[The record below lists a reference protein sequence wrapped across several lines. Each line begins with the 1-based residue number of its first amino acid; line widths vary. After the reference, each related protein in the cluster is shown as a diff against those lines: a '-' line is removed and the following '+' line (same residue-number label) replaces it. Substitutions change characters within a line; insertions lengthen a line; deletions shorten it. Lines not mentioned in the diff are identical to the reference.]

1 MKTSVPQGFEGR
13 LIHATCFARVP
24 PRQEGE
30 IAMGN
35 AVITGAG
42 RGLGKA
48 MALRLAADGHHVVA
62 VDLDGEAAER
72 TAAAV
77 GGEARRCDVSD
88 WRSVDALAASVASC
102 DVLVNNAGIWHFH
115 SLLDAEPDQVAA
127 VLGVNVV
134 GVLLCSRAFAPK
146 MIAAGGG
153 SIVNVSSAAAWTNSP
168 GTGIYPATKAAVV
181 SLTKQMAIEWGE
193 HRIRANAVG
202 PGLVVTEGSA
212 ANHSGGRSPERAKNI
227 PLRRVGVPE
236 DIADVVSFL
245 CSDDA
250 RYVTGQT
257 IFVDG
262 GITAGRAAI

>member
-1 MKTSVPQGFEGR
+1 
-13 LIHATCFARVP
+13 
-24 PRQEGE
+24 
-30 IAMGN
+30 MGK

-48 MALRLAADGHHVVA
+48 MALRLASDGHQIVT
-62 VDLDGEAAER
+62 VDLDHEAAQR
-72 TAAAV
+72 TASAV

-88 WRSVDALAASVASC
+88 WASVEALAASVERC

-115 SLLDAEPDQVAA
+115 SLLESTPELIGS
-127 VLGVNVV
+127 VLAVNVV
-134 GVLLCSRAFAPK
+134 GVLSCSRAFAPK

-153 SIVNVSSAAAWTNSP
+153 SIVNVASAAAWTNSP
-168 GTGIYPATKAAVV
+168 GTGVYPATKAAVI

-193 HRIRANAVG
+193 HGIRANAVG
-202 PGLVVTEGSA
+202 PGLVVTEGTA
-212 ANHSGGRSPERAKNI
+212 DRHSGDRSRERAKNI
-227 PLRRVGVPE
+227 PLRRVGQPR

-245 CSDDA
+245 ASDAA

-262 GITAGRAAI
+262 GITAGRAAL

>member
-1 MKTSVPQGFEGR
+1 
-13 LIHATCFARVP
+13 
-24 PRQEGE
+24 
-30 IAMGN
+30 MGT

-48 MALRLAADGHHVVA
+48 MALRLARDGHHVIA
-62 VDLDGEAAER
+62 VDLDVEAAR
-72 TAAAV
+72 STASAV

-88 WRSVDALAASVASC
+88 WASVDALAASIASC
-102 DVLVNNAGIWHFH
+102 DILVNNAGIWHFH
-115 SLLDAEPDQVAA
+115 SLLEATPENVGS
-127 VLGVNVV
+127 VLGVNIV
-134 GVLLCSRAFAPK
+134 GVLSCSRAFAPK

-168 GTGIYPATKAAVV
+168 GTGIYPATKAAVI
-181 SLTKQMAIEWGE
+181 SLTKQMAIEWGGQG
-193 HRIRANAVG
+193 IRANAVG

-212 ANHSGGRSPERAKNI
+212 ERHSGGRRSERGKNV
-227 PLRRVGVPE
+227 PLQRVGEPR

>member
-1 MKTSVPQGFEGR
+1 
-13 LIHATCFARVP
+13 
-24 PRQEGE
+24 
-30 IAMGN
+30 MGT

-48 MALRLAADGHHVVA
+48 MAIRLAADGHHVIA
-62 VDLDGEAAER
+62 VDLDGDAAAR
-72 TAAAV
+72 TASAV
-77 GGEARRCDVSD
+77 GGESRRCDVSD
-88 WRSVDALAASVASC
+88 WASVDALAASIERC
-102 DVLVNNAGIWHFH
+102 DILVNNAGIWHFH
-115 SLLDAEPDQVAA
+115 SLLDATPENVAS

-134 GVLLCSRAFAPK
+134 GVLSCSRAFAPK

-181 SLTKQMAIEWGE
+181 SLTKQMAIEWGAYG
-193 HRIRANAVG
+193 IRANSVG

-212 ANHSGGRSPERAKNI
+212 ANHAGERRIERGKNI
-227 PLRRVGVPE
+227 PLQRVGEPD

-245 CSDDA
+245 CSADA

>member
-1 MKTSVPQGFEGR
+1 
-13 LIHATCFARVP
+13 
-24 PRQEGE
+24 
-30 IAMGN
+30 MGT

-48 MALRLAADGHHVVA
+48 MAIRLARDGHHVVA
-62 VDLDGEAAER
+62 VDLDGEAAAR

-77 GGEARRCDVSD
+77 GGEARRCDVRD
-88 WRSVDALAASVASC
+88 WSSVDALAESIESC
-102 DVLVNNAGIWHFH
+102 DILVNNAGIWHFE
-115 SLLDAEPDQVAA
+115 SLLECTPESVAS
-127 VLGVNVV
+127 VLGINVV
-134 GVLLCSRAFAPK
+134 GVLNCSRALAPK

-181 SLTKQMAIEWGE
+181 SLTKQMALEWGE

-212 ANHSGGRSPERAKNI
+212 ANYSDERRAERGRKI
-227 PLRRVGVPE
+227 PIGRVGEPA

-245 CSDDA
+245 CSDAA

>member
-1 MKTSVPQGFEGR
+1 
-13 LIHATCFARVP
+13 
-24 PRQEGE
+24 
-30 IAMGN
+30 MGT

-42 RGLGKA
+42 QGLGKA
-48 MALRLAADGHHVVA
+48 TAIRLAADGHHVIA

-77 GGEARRCDVSD
+77 GGEARQCDVSD
-88 WRSVDALAASVASC
+88 WGSVDALATSIESC
-102 DVLVNNAGIWHFH
+102 DILVNNAGIWHYH
-115 SLLDAEPDQVAA
+115 SLLDSTPEDVTS
-127 VLGVNVV
+127 VLGVNVI

-153 SIVNVSSAAAWTNSP
+153 SIVNLSSAAAWTNSP
-168 GTGIYPATKAAVV
+168 GTGIYPATKAAVI

-193 HRIRANAVG
+193 HLIRANSVG
-202 PGLVVTEGSA
+202 PGLVVTEGSSP
-212 ANHSGGRSPERAKNI
+212 NHAGELRIERGKNI
-227 PLRRVGVPE
+227 PMRRVGEPR

-245 CSDDA
+245 CSDDS

-257 IFVDG
+257 LFVDG

>member
-1 MKTSVPQGFEGR
+1 
-13 LIHATCFARVP
+13 
-24 PRQEGE
+24 
-30 IAMGN
+30 MGT

-48 MALRLAADGHHVVA
+48 TAMRLAADGHHVVA
-62 VDLDGEAAER
+62 VDLDGDAAER

-77 GGEARRCDVSD
+77 DGEARQCDVSD
-88 WRSVDALAASVASC
+88 WASVDALAASIEC
-102 DVLVNNAGIWHFH
+102 CEILVNNAGIWHYH
-115 SLLDAEPDQVAA
+115 SLLESTPENVAS

-134 GVLLCSRAFAPK
+134 GVVACSRAFAPK

-153 SIVNVSSAAAWTNSP
+153 SIVNLASAAAWTNSP
-168 GTGIYPATKAAVV
+168 GTGIYPATKAAVI
-181 SLTKQMAIEWGE
+181 SLTKQMAIEWGPYL
-193 HRIRANAVG
+193 IRANSVG

-212 ANHSGGRSPERAKNI
+212 ARHTGERRIERGKSI
-227 PLRRVGVPE
+227 PMQRVGEPADV
-236 DIADVVSFL
+236 ADVVSYL
-245 CSDDA
+245 CSDGA

>member
-1 MKTSVPQGFEGR
+1 
-13 LIHATCFARVP
+13 
-24 PRQEGE
+24 
-30 IAMGN
+30 MGT

-42 RGLGKA
+42 RGLGRA
-48 MALRLAADGHHVVA
+48 TAIRLAADGHRIVA

-77 GGEARRCDVSD
+77 GGEARRCDVAD
-88 WRSVDALAASVASC
+88 WASVDALAASLESC

-115 SLLDAEPDQVAA
+115 SLLETTPESVAA

-134 GVLLCSRAFAPK
+134 GVLLCSRALAPK

-153 SIVNVSSAAAWTNSP
+153 SIVNLASAAAWTNSP
-168 GTGIYPATKAAVV
+168 GTGIYPATKAAVI

-193 HRIRANAVG
+193 HGIRANAVG
-202 PGLVVTEGSA
+202 PGLIVTEGTA
-212 ANHSGGRSPERAKNI
+212 DRHSGDRSRERSRNI
-227 PLRRVGVPE
+227 PLRRVGEPR

-245 CSDDA
+245 ASDAA

-262 GITAGRAAI
+262 GITAGRAAL

>member
-1 MKTSVPQGFEGR
+1 
-13 LIHATCFARVP
+13 
-24 PRQEGE
+24 
-30 IAMGN
+30 MGI

-48 MALRLAADGHHVVA
+48 TAVRLAADGHQVIA
-62 VDLDGEAAER
+62 VDLDGDAAER

-77 GGEARRCDVSD
+77 GGEARQCDVSD
-88 WRSVDALAASVASC
+88 WASVDALAASVKDC
-102 DVLVNNAGIWHFH
+102 DILVNNAGIWHFH
-115 SLLDAEPDQVAA
+115 SLLDSTPENVSS
-127 VLGVNVV
+127 VLGVNVI

-168 GTGIYPATKAAVV
+168 GTGVYPATKAAVI

-193 HRIRANAVG
+193 YQIRANSVG

-212 ANHSGGRSPERAKNI
+212 ANHSGEKRIERGKNI
-227 PLRRVGVPE
+227 PMQRVGEPG

-245 CSDDA
+245 CGNDA
-250 RYVTGQT
+250 RYVTGQA
-257 IFVDG
+257 IYVDG
-262 GITAGRAAI
+262 GITAGKAAI

>member
-1 MKTSVPQGFEGR
+1 
-13 LIHATCFARVP
+13 
-24 PRQEGE
+24 
-30 IAMGN
+30 MGT

-48 MALRLAADGHHVVA
+48 MALRLAADGHRIVA

-72 TAAAV
+72 TAAEV

-88 WRSVDALAASVASC
+88 WASVDALAASLERC

-115 SLLDAEPDQVAA
+115 SLLETTPEKVAA

-134 GVLLCSRAFAPK
+134 GVLTCSRAIAPK

-153 SIVNVSSAAAWTNSP
+153 SIVNLASAAAWTNSP
-168 GTGIYPATKAAVV
+168 GTGIYPATKAAVI

-193 HRIRANAVG
+193 HGIRANAVG
-202 PGLVVTEGSA
+202 PGLIRTEGTA
-212 ANHSGGRSPERAKNI
+212 ERHAGGQSESRAKNI
-227 PLRRVGVPE
+227 PLRRVGEPR

-245 CSDDA
+245 ASDA
-250 RYVTGQT
+250 SRYVTGQT

-262 GITAGRAAI
+262 GITAGRAAL

>member
-1 MKTSVPQGFEGR
+1 
-13 LIHATCFARVP
+13 
-24 PRQEGE
+24 
-30 IAMGN
+30 MGT

-42 RGLGKA
+42 RGLGRA
-48 MALRLAADGHHVVA
+48 MAIRLAADGHHVVA
-62 VDLDGEAAER
+62 VDLDGQAAEG
-72 TAAAV
+72 TAATV

-88 WRSVDALAASVASC
+88 WGSVAALAASVERC
-102 DVLVNNAGIWHFH
+102 DVLINNAGIWRFH
-115 SLLDAEPDQVAA
+115 ALLDATPDDVAS
-127 VLGVNVV
+127 VLAVNVV
-134 GVLLCSRAFAPK
+134 GVFACSRAFAPK

-193 HRIRANAVG
+193 HQIRVNAVG

-212 ANHSGGRSPERAKNI
+212 ANHAGEKRIERGKNI
-227 PLRRVGVPE
+227 PLQRVGEPE

-245 CSDDA
+245 CSDA
-250 RYVTGQT
+250 SRYVTGQT

>member
-1 MKTSVPQGFEGR
+1 
-13 LIHATCFARVP
+13 
-24 PRQEGE
+24 
-30 IAMGN
+30 MGT

-48 MALRLAADGHHVVA
+48 MAVRLAADGHRVVA

-88 WRSVDALAASVASC
+88 WSSVDALAASLERC

-115 SLLDAEPDQVAA
+115 SLLETTPENVAA

-134 GVLLCSRAFAPK
+134 GVLLCSRALAPK

-153 SIVNVSSAAAWTNSP
+153 SIVNLASAAAWTNSP
-168 GTGIYPATKAAVV
+168 GTGIYPATKAAVI

-193 HRIRANAVG
+193 HGIRANAVG
-202 PGLVVTEGSA
+202 PGLIVTEGTA
-212 ANHSGGRSPERAKNI
+212 ERHSGGRSSERSKNI
-227 PLRRVGVPE
+227 PLRRVGEPR

-245 CSDDA
+245 CSDAA

-262 GITAGRAAI
+262 GITAGRAAL

>member
-1 MKTSVPQGFEGR
+1 
-13 LIHATCFARVP
+13 
-24 PRQEGE
+24 
-30 IAMGN
+30 MGT

-48 MALRLAADGHHVVA
+48 MAVRLAADGHRVVA

-72 TAAAV
+72 TAAEV

-88 WRSVDALAASVASC
+88 WASVDALAASLAAC

-115 SLLDAEPDQVAA
+115 SLLEATPEKVAA

-134 GVLLCSRAFAPK
+134 GVLLCSRALAPK

-153 SIVNVSSAAAWTNSP
+153 SIVNVASAAAWTNSP
-168 GTGIYPATKAAVV
+168 GTGIYPATKAAVI

-193 HRIRANAVG
+193 HGIRANAVG
-202 PGLVVTEGSA
+202 PGLIVTEGTA
-212 ANHSGGRSPERAKNI
+212 DRHAGDRSRERSRNI
-227 PLRRVGVPE
+227 PLRRVGEPR

-245 CSDDA
+245 ASDAA

-262 GITAGRAAI
+262 GITAGRAAL

>member
-1 MKTSVPQGFEGR
+1 
-13 LIHATCFARVP
+13 
-24 PRQEGE
+24 
-30 IAMGN
+30 MGI

-48 MALRLAADGHHVVA
+48 TAIRLAADGHRVIA
-62 VDLDGEAAER
+62 VDLDREAAER

-77 GGEARRCDVSD
+77 GGEARQCDVSD
-88 WRSVDALAASVASC
+88 WTSVDALAASIESC
-102 DVLVNNAGIWHFH
+102 DILVNNAGIWHFH
-115 SLLDAEPDQVAA
+115 SLLDSTPANVAS

-134 GVLLCSRAFAPK
+134 GVLSCSRALAPK

-153 SIVNVSSAAAWTNSP
+153 SIVNVTSAAAWTNSP
-168 GTGIYPATKAAVV
+168 GTGIYPATKAAVI
-181 SLTKQMAIEWGE
+181 SMTKQMAIEWGE

-202 PGLVVTEGSA
+202 PGLVVSEGSA
-212 ANHSGGRSPERAKNI
+212 DRHSGERRNERAKNV
-227 PLRRVGVPE
+227 PLRRVGEPG

-245 CSDDA
+245 CSDAA

>member
-1 MKTSVPQGFEGR
+1 
-13 LIHATCFARVP
+13 
-24 PRQEGE
+24 
-30 IAMGN
+30 MGT

-42 RGLGKA
+42 RGLGRA
-48 MALRLAADGHHVVA
+48 TAIRLAADGHRIVA

-77 GGEARRCDVSD
+77 GGEARRCDVAD
-88 WRSVDALAASVASC
+88 WASVDALAASLESC

-115 SLLDAEPDQVAA
+115 SLLETTPESVAA
-127 VLGVNVV
+127 VLGVNFV
-134 GVLLCSRAFAPK
+134 GVLLCSRALAPK

-153 SIVNVSSAAAWTNSP
+153 SIVNLASAAAWTNSP
-168 GTGIYPATKAAVV
+168 GTGIYPATKAAVI

-193 HRIRANAVG
+193 HGIRANAVG
-202 PGLVVTEGSA
+202 PGLIVTEGTA
-212 ANHSGGRSPERAKNI
+212 DRHSGDRSRERSKNI
-227 PLRRVGVPE
+227 PLRRVGEPR

-245 CSDDA
+245 ASDAA

-262 GITAGRAAI
+262 GITAGRAAL

>member
-1 MKTSVPQGFEGR
+1 
-13 LIHATCFARVP
+13 
-24 PRQEGE
+24 
-30 IAMGN
+30 MGI

-77 GGEARRCDVSD
+77 GGESRQCDVSD
-88 WRSVDALAASVASC
+88 WASVDVLAASLESC
-102 DVLVNNAGIWHFH
+102 DVLVNNAGIWHYH
-115 SLLDAEPDQVAA
+115 SLLDSTPENISSVI
-127 VLGVNVV
+127 GVNVV

-153 SIVNVSSAAAWTNSP
+153 AIVNVSSAAAWTHSP

-181 SLTKQMAIEWGE
+181 SLTKQMALEWGG
-193 HRIRANAVG
+193 HGIRVNAVG

-212 ANHSGGRSPERAKNI
+212 ASHSAERRIERGKNV
-227 PLRRVGVPE
+227 PLQRVGEPADV
-236 DIADVVSFL
+236 ADVVSFL
-245 CSDDA
+245 CSADA
-250 RYVTGQT
+250 RYVTGQM

-262 GITAGRAAI
+262 GITAGRTAI